1 MERHKNYVGFFFWP
15 CSLSFWV
22 AGWITNSDL
31 GKGMSCV
38 MLLRIK
44 RGIKKKKK
52 KAEPTEKWQRMR
64 VVIHSQNNK
73 IKRKE

>member
-1 MERHKNYVGFFFWP
+1 MGRHKNYVGFSFWP

-22 AGWITNSDL
+22 GGRIMKSDL

-44 RGIKKKKK
+44 GGI
-52 KAEPTEKWQRMR
+52 
-64 VVIHSQNNK
+64 
-73 IKRKE
+73 